1 MGVKFLLV
9 FAESTEMDRC
19 ICRTKNIDKMKKAS
33 DKTYESPY
41 VEVLELQVEQLMLTI
56 SGEGVNDDELM

>member
-1 MGVKFLLV
+1 MGVKFLLIV
-9 FAESTEMDRC
+9 AESTEMDRY

-33 DKTYESPY
+33 DKTYESPC

>member
-1 MGVKFLLV
+1 
-9 FAESTEMDRC
+9 
-19 ICRTKNIDKMKKAS
+19 MKKAS
-33 DKTYESPY
+33 DKTYESPC